1 MSNNQK
7 TLGYIY
13 RPHRG
18 RKFNIFGF
26 CAIIHDASS
35 QIQEKA
41 AEHLSMPTLYI
52 ASDQARAGK
61 TAVCVTLA
69 HHLSQE
75 DKKVALFKP
84 FHLQTQAGET
94 DPDGQILRQAA
105 NVQGAETAPWPMT
118 LSQDGD
124 LQQLPVDQAL
134 GAFREVT
141 AGADV
146 SIVEGLSGLA
156 DPIGPASNHLAGEM
170 DALVMVVIGYTPD
183 LAVED
188 VLRVKQLFGDRLAG
202 VVLNGVTRYKVR
214 EVRGQLAPRIEA
226 EGVKVLA
233 AIPEDRRLLGV
244 SVGQLAQHLDGTFLN
259 WEEKRDNFVEHFLIG
274 GLILD
279 WGVLY
284 FERFPNKAV
293 IVRGDRPDIQMA
305 ALGTPTSCIVLTGG
319 HPPIQYVSYEAGEE
333 EVPLIQV
340 EADTLSTAA
349 ALESLQEKA
358 LFDHPVKQK
367 QFRELMSQHGDL
379 EALYRSLGI

>member
-1 MSNNQK
+1 MRFNCILVSLQ
-7 TLGYIY
+7 
-13 RPHRG
+13 G
-18 RKFNIFGF
+18 RKFNICGF

-35 QIQEKA
+35 QIREKA
-41 AEHLSMPTLYI
+41 AGHLSMPTLYI

-69 HHLSQE
+69 RHLSQE
-75 DKKVALFKP
+75 GKNVALFKP
-84 FHLQTQAGET
+84 FYLRTQAGET

-105 NVQGAETAPWPMT
+105 SVQGSETALWPVA
-118 LSQDGD
+118 LSGDGD
-124 LQQLPVDQAL
+124 LRQLPVDQAV
-134 GAFREVT
+134 GAFREAT

-156 DPIGPASNHLAGEM
+156 NPKGPASSHLAIEL
-170 DALVMVVIGYTPD
+170 DALVVVVMSYTPD

-188 VLRVKQLFGDRLAG
+188 VLRAKQIFGDRLAG

-214 EVRGQLAPRIEA
+214 EVRNQLAPSIEA

-244 SVGQLAQHLDGTFLN
+244 SVGQLAQHLDGKFLN
-259 WEEKRDNFVEHFLIG
+259 LEEKRDNFVEHFLIG

-284 FERFPNKAV
+284 FERFSNKAV
-293 IVRGDRPDIQMA
+293 IVRGDKPDIQMA

-319 HPPIQYVSYEAGEE
+319 HSPIQYVSYEAGE
-333 EVPLIQV
+333 
-340 EADTLSTAA
+340 
-349 ALESLQEKA
+349 
-358 LFDHPVKQK
+358 
-367 QFRELMSQHGDL
+367 
-379 EALYRSLGI
+379 